1 MFSFE
6 DKSNLSVYNCDR
18 TSNILKMKILSLVL
32 VLVIIILNVSCKS
45 LKSSAEIQQNE
56 EEQKMELK
64 EGLARLQN
72 ISKQFL
78 GPNSKSKGK
87 LFMKCFQTLTFFDY
101 SIKLR

>member
-1 MFSFE
+1 M
-6 DKSNLSVYNCDR
+6 K
-18 TSNILKMKILSLVL
+18 TSIIFIL
-32 VLVIIILNVSCKS
+32 IIIAINVNSKS

-56 EEQKMELK
+56 EEQKLELK

-87 LFMKCFQTLTFFDY
+87 LFMT
-101 SIKLR
+101 SIWSAFKPWHPLMIVSN

>member
-6 DKSNLSVYNCDR
+6 DKSNLSVYNCNR
-18 TSNILKMKILSLVL
+18 TSNILKMKTLIFLIL
-32 VLVIIILNVSCKS
+32 IIIAINVNSKS

-56 EEQKMELK
+56 EEQKLELK

>member
-1 MFSFE
+1 
-6 DKSNLSVYNCDR
+6 
-18 TSNILKMKILSLVL
+18 MKILSLVL

>member
-1 MFSFE
+1 MKLLSF
-6 DKSNLSVYNCDR
+6 
-18 TSNILKMKILSLVL
+18 VL
-32 VLVIIILNVSCKS
+32 VLVIFAISVNCKS

-56 EEQKMELK
+56 EEQKLELK

-87 LFMKCFQTLTFFDY
+87 LFMT
-101 SIKLR
+101 SI

>member
-1 MFSFE
+1 M
-6 DKSNLSVYNCDR
+6 K
-18 TSNILKMKILSLVL
+18 TSIIFIL
-32 VLVIIILNVSCKS
+32 IIIAINVNSKS

-56 EEQKMELK
+56 EEQKLELK